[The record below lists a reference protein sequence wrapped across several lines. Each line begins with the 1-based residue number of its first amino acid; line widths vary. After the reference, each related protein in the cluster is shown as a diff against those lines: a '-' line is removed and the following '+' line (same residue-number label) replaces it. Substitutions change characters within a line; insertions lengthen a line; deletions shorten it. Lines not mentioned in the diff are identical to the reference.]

1 MAKVIQALGARRAMM
16 ASASAQALAVLVLP
30 RLQSA
35 PFVLV
40 VLLAA
45 LLELATTTCFTSTI
59 AAVNNVCSRFPHKR
73 GAINGVNVTVE
84 SAAKAVGPALGGG
97 LYAWTIARELPPSW
111 PSASIVYF
119 LGFAALLG
127 VFTMGAVML
136 PTSIDTDAAK
146 AAAALEMKPAKQ
158 TSPRVRLKGFKK
170 LREEGEMTPGE
181 R

>member
-1 MAKVIQALGARRAMM
+1 M
-16 ASASAQALAVLVLP
+16 
-30 RLQSA
+30 
-35 PFVLV
+35 
-40 VLLAA
+40 
-45 LLELATTTCFTSTI
+45 
-59 AAVNNVCSRFPHKR
+59 
-73 GAINGVNVTVE
+73 
-84 SAAKAVGPALGGG
+84 GGG
-97 LYAWTIARELPPSW
+97 LYAWTIARELPSNW

-146 AAAALEMKPAKQ
+146 AAAMANEMKPAKQ
-158 TSPRVRLKGFKK
+158 TSPRVRLKGFRK